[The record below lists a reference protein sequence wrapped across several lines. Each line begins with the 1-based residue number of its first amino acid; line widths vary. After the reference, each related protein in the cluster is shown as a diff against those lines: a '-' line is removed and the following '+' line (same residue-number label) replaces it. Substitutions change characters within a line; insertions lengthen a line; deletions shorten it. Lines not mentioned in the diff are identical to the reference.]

1 MKIVTQFSVASVI
14 FMLLFNIASG
24 AVSNDTS
31 IIQTDNGYAML
42 DKIDGQ
48 GDTIIQTP
56 CDYVEDVSY
65 VASDGQCKT
74 GGNTCNNSCSKC
86 DIVLQKYNCNGTI
99 QTKPLSCICRNNES
113 NDPNTIT
120 CTEEPVAAGTN
131 PCGGACVSCW
141 KRTCRAKYP
150 NRVISSFNPEQA
162 SGYICKAYA
171 NCPMINFKQYRS
183 NGCSTE
189 ERKCCLTADG
199 RDWSAWA
206 QRAVCPALNME
217 NYEQTNNSGSL
228 KDNMGG
234 GSNQSGLK

>member
-1 MKIVTQFSVASVI
+1 MKIVTQFSVASAI

-24 AVSNDTS
+24 EVNNDTS
-31 IIQTDNGYAML
+31 IIQTDSGFAML
-42 DKIDGQ
+42 DKVAGQ

-56 CDYVEDVSY
+56 CNYDGNVSY
-65 VASDGQCKT
+65 VTSGAQCKT
-74 GGNTCNNSCSKC
+74 GSNTCNASCSKC
-86 DIVLQKYNCNGTI
+86 EIISQKYNCNGTM
-99 QTKPLSCICRNNES
+99 QTKTFTCICRENES
-113 NDPNTIT
+113 DDSNSIT
-120 CTEEPVAAGTN
+120 CTEEPVPAGTN

-141 KRTCRAKYP
+141 KRTCRAKYTD
-150 NRVISSFNPEQA
+150 IQIDSFNPEQA

-217 NYEQTNNSGSL
+217 NYEQTNKSGSL